1 MKNLIQ
7 FIIKN
12 RIAVMFV
19 LGALIIA
26 SMFSTVQKLAI
37 DNSLSI
43 WFLEDNS
50 RYKDYL
56 EYQEEYGSDEIIIGL
71 LEVENALDSSAVEQL
86 KALSVALEGL
96 DFVELVFNFANAK
109 YPSFSR
115 SQLSFEPLYD
125 PDRSLQSQ
133 ERLLAQMPAI

>member
-12 RIAVMFV
+12 RIVVMLV
-19 LGALIIA
+19 LAAFIIA

-56 EYQEEYGSDEIIIGL
+56 DYQEEYGSDEIIIAL

-86 KALSVALEGL
+86 KALSAALEGL
-96 DFVELVFNFANAK
+96 DFVELVFNF
-109 YPSFSR
+109 PTR
-115 SQLSFEPLYD
+115 STPIFQG
-125 PDRSLQSQ
+125 RN
-133 ERLLAQMPAI
+133 